1 MGIPVLVRYERRL
14 VAVSSSPEAPALAF
28 AYVNTV
34 KLCYEWE
41 GGSECPKHEAQ
52 FAAEYQSAHPG
63 GPFSAYLPLL
73 EAHRW
78 LCTAEGFEREHTPDG
93 VVDSRMRYQ
102 KALSV
107 AKMSASA
114 LVRAAA
120 AELDKRDRCHA
131 ESFN

>member
-1 MGIPVLVRYERRL
+1 SQYPADLRAQIEQHRKRWMAYKSPRPQPTERSERTMGIPVLVRYERRL

-41 GGSECPKHEAQ
+41 GGSECPKREAQ

-78 LCTAEGFEREHTPDG
+78 LCTAEGFERE
-93 VVDSRMRYQ
+93 
-102 KALSV
+102 
-107 AKMSASA
+107 
-114 LVRAAA
+114 
-120 AELDKRDRCHA
+120 
-131 ESFN
+131 